1 MKRAPSLLLA
11 LACTVAAWLSISL
24 APASPPAGS
33 QSVRGL
39 SEVSGGGAVPESARP
54 PGALPGD
61 GGPSTAVFPPQRLT
75 IRFNHAAHAQGLK
88 ISCTTCH
95 DRAKTSR
102 SSADRLL
109 PPGSR
114 CDACHGSD
122 HSNGAAVKSDP
133 NELIADCGF
142 CHLGY
147 RPGDGNRVE
156 RLLLPTPNLKFNHA
170 LHVARGAT
178 CQSCHGTVERLEL
191 ATRDALPRMRA
202 CVSCHRSSTSS
213 SSPAAPSGACSTCH
227 LSEGLRLKTQFGN
240 LQLLPPQWMKDS
252 QHGPDWLARHKSVA
266 GDDSRFCGNCH
277 SEKSCADC
285 HDGRVRPRLVHPN
298 DFLSMHAVSARQNS
312 PRCTSCHQQQSFCLS
327 CHQRAGVAQSGP
339 FGNFAERGRFHPP
352 PAVWTEGARAPR
364 HHAWE
369 AARNLNACISCHTE
383 RDCVACHST
392 RSVGGPGN
400 GLTAGSGRG
409 ANPHSVGFRSRCG
422 RALRQNA
429 RPCLVCH
436 DPADPNLAECR

>member
-1 MKRAPSLLLA
+1 MKSAPSWLMA
-11 LACTVAAWLSISL
+11 LCCAIAAWLSISV
-24 APASPPAGS
+24 APAGPAAGTNA
-33 QSVRGL
+33 VHGL
-39 SEVSGGGAVPESARP
+39 SEVFGGGAVPESDRP

-61 GGPSTAVFPPQRLT
+61 GGPSAAIFPAQRLT
-75 IRFNHAAHAQGLK
+75 IRFNHARHVQGLK

-95 DRAKTSR
+95 ERAKTSQN
-102 SSADRLL
+102 SADRLL
-109 PPGSR
+109 PAGTR
-114 CDACHGSD
+114 CDGCHGSD
-122 HSNGAAVKSDP
+122 HADRTAVKSDP

-147 RPGDGNRVE
+147 REGDGNRVQ

-170 LHVARGAT
+170 AHVKRGAT
-178 CQSCHGTVERLEL
+178 CQSCHGAVERLEL

-202 CVSCHRSSTSS
+202 CITCHEGQGASS
-213 SSPAAPSGACSTCH
+213 SSPSGECATCH
-227 LSEGLRLKTQFGN
+227 LTDGARLKTALGGAE
-240 LQLLPPQWMKDS
+240 LLPPQWMRDS
-252 QHGPDWLARHKSVA
+252 QHGPDWLERHTRVA
-266 GDDSRFCGNCH
+266 GDDSRFCANCH

-298 DFLSMHAVSARQNS
+298 DFLSMHALSARQNS

-327 CHQRAGVAQSGP
+327 CHQRAGVAESGP
-339 FGNFAERGRFHPP
+339 FANFSERGRFHPP
-352 PAVWTEGARAPR
+352 PSVWIDAPRSSR

-369 AARNLNACISCHTE
+369 AQRNLNACISCHTE

-392 RSVGGPGN
+392 RNVGGPGS
-400 GLTAGSGRG
+400 GLSAGSGRG
-409 ANPHSVGFRSRCG
+409 ANPHPVGFRSRCG

-436 DPADPNLAECR
+436 DPADPHLLECR